1 MHVAAL
7 GDQPKS
13 LAFLKMRSQDSRMVN
28 KRDCNSS
35 TPLHWACYSGAE
47 NSILYLL
54 AWGADV
60 NAQD

>member
-1 MHVAAL
+1 MKSN
-7 GDQPKS
+7 DPK
-13 LAFLKMRSQDSRMVN
+13 LINRKDSN
-28 KRDCNSS
+28 LS

-60 NAQD
+60 NA